1 MNKKRIVIIGGGS
14 AGWITASILAKGLP
28 SAEYDISLIESPDI
42 PTIGVGEATIP
53 PIIHLIN
60 YLDLDETD
68 FIKKIEGTYKYGI
81 HFENWST
88 LGHSYM
94 HAFGEIGKNSVD
106 SSFTQMWL
114 AYKSSLNLPPLNHF
128 SPCAVAAYSNKFS
141 RPSLPSDA
149 HPEKYYP
156 LSKLFYAYQFDAGL
170 LAKYLKNI
178 ALNLGINYI
187 SDNVIKVT
195 TDTNIGIKSVTLT
208 NNAVISADYFVD
220 CSGTRGLLNKQAL
233 HCEYEGWDKYLPC
246 DRAVVVQTKSL
257 GDPFPYT
264 KSIAMNAGWRWQI
277 PLQTRTGNGYVYSSK
292 HISDEEALNEL
303 SQALTDHEKINE
315 YRVIKFQTGSLK
327 TPWFKNS
334 IALGLSGSFF
344 EPLESTSI
352 HMTHKYALELKN
364 AFIYG
369 TNMAE
374 EATNFNAAFHKDSL
388 SIRDFLI
395 AHYCT
400 TQRDDTSFWRDMQL
414 LSRPQS
420 LQSYLNEFEKTG
432 EITLPQGSLFPY
444 QSWLQILIGQ
454 QYLNKEITFTQN
466 RPNQT
471 DEEMK
476 IFFTDIANSIQ
487 TEINSLPT
495 HSDFIRNENK

>member
-14 AGWITASILAKGLP
+14 AGWITASILVKGLP
-28 SAEYDISLIESPDI
+28 AAEYDISLIESPNI

-53 PIIHLIN
+53 PIVNLIT
-60 YLDLDETD
+60 YLGLDETD
-68 FIKKIEGTYKYGI
+68 FIEKIEGTYKYGI

-94 HAFGEIGKNSVD
+94 HAFGEIGTSSFNT
-106 SSFTQMWL
+106 SFTQMWL
-114 AYKSSLNLPPLNHF
+114 AYKSSLNLPPLNQF

-170 LAKYLKNI
+170 LAKYLKKI
-178 ALNLGINYI
+178 ALDLGVTYI

-195 TDTNIGIKSVTLT
+195 TDTDIGIKSVTLSDKSE
-208 NNAVISADYFVD
+208 ISSDYFVD
-220 CSGTRGLLNKQAL
+220 CSGTSGLLNKQAL
-233 HCEYEGWDKYLPC
+233 HCEYETWDQYLPC
-246 DRAVVVQTKSL
+246 DRAVVVQTKPL
-257 GDPFPYT
+257 EAPFPYT
-264 KSIAMNAGWRWQI
+264 KSIAMNSGWRWQI

-292 HISDEEALNEL
+292 HISDEDALNEL
-303 SQALTDHEKINE
+303 RQTLIDHEKITE
-315 YRVIKFQTGSLK
+315 YRTIKFQTGSLK

-374 EATNFNAAFHKDSL
+374 EATNFNATFQNDSI

-400 TQRDDTSFWRDMQL
+400 TKRNDTSFWRDMQQ
-414 LSRPQS
+414 LSIPSS
-420 LQSYLNEFEKTG
+420 LQAHLNEFQKTG
-432 EITLPQGSLFPY
+432 EISLPKGALFPY
-444 QSWLQILIGQ
+444 QSWLQILTGQ
-454 QYLNKEITFTQN
+454 QYLINAPVSIKNEYNLSLEQA
-466 RPNQT
+466 
-471 DEEMK
+471 K
-476 IFFTDIANSIQ
+476 LFFSNIDKV
-487 TEINSLPT
+487 INEDVSQLPF
-495 HSDFIRNENK
+495 HSDHFSFV